1 MGTIVLLC
9 FGAGP
14 GAAVRQ
20 SEVINLTL
28 IKPPVF
34 IGTYPQNDVDLNR
47 LQSGPKITAVLNLQ
61 TDDDFYALGI
71 DWDKLEKSYTNR
83 GMLCQRWPIVD
94 FSPQDLEQRLETAA
108 SLVDQ
113 LVGVGHRV
121 YIHCTAGVC
130 RAPAAAIGYLA
141 WYDGMGLEEAYEL
154 VKSLRSC
161 DPYIDVI
168 RSVDASRNASN

>member
-1 MGTIVLLC
+1 M
-9 FGAGP
+9 
-14 GAAVRQ
+14 
-20 SEVINLTL
+20 INLTL

-34 IGTYPQNDVDLNR
+34 IGTYPQNDVDLHR

-61 TDDDFYALGI
+61 TDDDFAALGI
-71 DWDKLEKSYTNR
+71 DWEKMEKGYEAR
-83 GMLCQRWPIVD
+83 GMVCQRLPIVD
-94 FSPQDLEQRLETAA
+94 FSPQDLEQHLETAA
-108 SLVDQ
+108 DLVDQ

-130 RAPAAAIGYLA
+130 RAPATAIGYLT
-141 WYDGMGLEEAYEL
+141 WHDGMDLNEAYEL

-168 RSVDASRNASN
+168 RAVDAARTNKDE